1 MALQDV
7 SSYLNW
13 PDQENLNV
21 GSSGNSALLIE
32 RFDG

>member
-7 SSYLNW
+7 SAYLNY

-21 GSSGNSALLIE
+21 GSSGNQALLIE
-32 RFDG
+32 KFDG